1 MKTKRNL
8 WDGISAKGKI
18 VFELFFEEI
27 NVLILEKDRKYYGI
41 LP

>member
-8 WDGISAKGKI
+8 WDGISAIGKI
-18 VFELFFEEI
+18 GFELFFEEI
-27 NVLILEKDRKYYGI
+27 NVLILKEDRKYYGI